1 MPDAALA
8 AQNGAATRLGDEELI
23 ASIEAQASAL
33 RARAEQLRGE
43 LEEIEP
49 HLKRYEKSIKALRGE
64 PVGHP
69 GVKRG
74 RSPKNSEGEGPI
86 RAKPSRL
93 SPERLDGIREAILRF
108 CEDHEEFRQVDI
120 RTMAGAPE
128 ANSSAMALAFE
139 ALRQDGVIRFAR
151 QQGNAKWFRLTNTA
165 AQSVTREP
173 LVGAERMVEVE
184 QVVQELGAEGEP
196 FGYDVVT
203 ERTGLSHSGASYA
216 MGELVKRGVLDERRA
231 AGRGG
236 AKLFSLVEAVE
247 AVEA

>member
-8 AQNGAATRLGDEELI
+8 ALNGAATRLGDDELI

-33 RARAEQLRGE
+33 RARAEQLRSE
-43 LEEIEP
+43 LETIEP

-74 RSPKNSEGEGPI
+74 RSVRTSEAEGPT
-86 RAKPSRL
+86 RAKPSKL
-93 SPERLDGIREAILRF
+93 SPERLEAIRSAVLAYA
-108 CEDHEEFRQVDI
+108 EDHEEFRQVDI
-120 RTMAGAPE
+120 RGTLEGTE
-128 ANSSAMALAFE
+128 ANSSVMALAFE
-139 ALRQDGVIRFAR
+139 TLRQENTIRFAR
-151 QQGNAKWFRLTNTA
+151 QEGNAKWFRLSNATA
-165 AQSVTREP
+165 QTVTREA

-184 QVVQELGAEGEP
+184 EVVRELGAEGEP

-216 MGELVKRGVLDERRA
+216 MGVLVKRGVLDERRA
-231 AGRGG
+231 TGRGG
-236 AKLFSLVEAVE
+236 SKLFSVVEAVE
-247 AVEA
+247 A